1 MLIPFDHKKY
11 VEVGIWQLHLKL
23 SCHYFFHKNQ
33 HLKYQA
39 FPKASWQHDQ
49 YILSWNHCRNCFFWF
64 QFFCTRHIKLWKTLK
79 CFLKRGF
86 ETYNCTI
93 SVSHHSLWM
102 MPKWH
107 IWLVIDSWSLTTP
120 IRNSVGWT
128 EFWKIAMTLGRCNLH
143 SLTHNPLLLF
153 TVDHPLGTNL
163 FSLQP
168 SAAIKIKDGSYI
180 IFIKK
185 ILSNCS
191 PKLHLLCRLP
201 WFWPYNAVSVY
212 CLQPHML
219 SVLICN
225 LLLIFS
231 PIKT

>member
-1 MLIPFDHKKY
+1 MLTSIPFDHKKY

-64 QFFCTRHIKLWKTLK
+64 QFYCTRHIKLWKTLK

-86 ETYNCTI
+86 ETNNFTI
-93 SVSHHSLWM
+93 TVSHHSLWM

-128 EFWKIAMTLGRCNLH
+128 EFCKIAMTLGRCNLH
-143 SLTHNPLLLF
+143 SLTHTPLLLF

-163 FSLQP
+163 FLS
-168 SAAIKIKDGSYI
+168 SAFRCHK
-180 IFIKK
+180 
-185 ILSNCS
+185 NQRW
-191 PKLHLLCRLP
+191 RL
-201 WFWPYNAVSVY
+201 
-212 CLQPHML
+212 
-219 SVLICN
+219 
-225 LLLIFS
+225 
-231 PIKT
+231 

>member
-64 QFFCTRHIKLWKTLK
+64 QFYCTRHIKLWKTLK

-86 ETYNCTI
+86 ETNNFTI

-120 IRNSVGWT
+120 IRKSVGWT

-168 SAAIKIKDGSYI
+168 SAAIKIKDGSYN
-180 IFIKK
+180 F
-185 ILSNCS
+185 
-191 PKLHLLCRLP
+191 H
-201 WFWPYNAVSVY
+201 
-212 CLQPHML
+212 
-219 SVLICN
+219 
-225 LLLIFS
+225 
-231 PIKT
+231 